1 MIWLKCW
8 KSIPHIRKKKYCWEK
23 GVDIKKTGLPKGKLS
38 GRLQDDSLCHTSWDI
53 LDAQFVCLFLSVSK
67 TPPHRF
73 PLSVS
78 IDILVS
84 VFYLL
89 VIAERERERER
100 ERDIYIYIYIYK
112 WLGKKLVTEEAGG
125 PFKEWQP
132 LLLVEP
138 KESGS
143 FSAYAFFSF
152 WF

>member
-1 MIWLKCW
+1 MPCGPAHVSLHQCIILC
-8 KSIPHIRKKKYCWEK
+8 
-23 GVDIKKTGLPKGKLS
+23 KTGKINWVGGYKMTVSVTLAETSLMLS
-38 GRLQDDSLCHTSWDI
+38 LLI
-53 LDAQFVCLFLSVSK
+53 CLFLSVSK
-67 TPPHRF
+67 TPPHSF

-89 VIAERERERER
+89 VIAQRER
-100 ERDIYIYIYIYK
+100 ERDK
-112 WLGKKLVTEEAGG
+112 WPGKKLVTEEAGG